1 MFTLKLYDT
10 PLLTFTVDYD
20 TLRGELTPRI
30 HWVTGQTEL
39 LPCILIREHCDPRAL
54 MYWLNTRRPPRNR
67 EYASELYK
75 QAGLAEDDLNGF
87 LTVTKGLSVEDAYW
101 TPGIHDTTR
110 FNDVNLF
117 DHSMSST
124 LSLVA
129 YTGRSEYPSGTVSGL
144 SSEWSPGIHDT
155 TRFNDVNL
163 FDHSMSSTLSLVA
176 YTGRSEYPSGTVS
189 GLSSEWSTGGTFPKA
204 WRRVEGKLKLYKSYA
219 FQEQVNTVYAEFYA
233 TVSGLSSEWSTGG
246 TFPKAWR
253 RVEGKLKLYKSYAFQ
268 EQVNTVYAEFYA
280 SQILDALG
288 YSHVPY
294 TLHKWKGKLA
304 AVSDLFTSKEVAY
317 VPYDEVHREM
327 HPYAVL
333 SAMLKAGE
341 PLQVVEQARRMYIA
355 DILMQNLDRHTNNF
369 GYLRGNSTGRLV
381 GFAPLFDHNLS
392 LYTATLDKPTKDTTG
407 EDLLNRRS
415 VKNFPMRARILVE
428 ALLTPDDHRALRKVL
443 NLRLKSS
450 KSYPG
455 SAEYRRMAETATRKL
470 AAAMLRVPV
479 NRPSD
484 VYRRLLEY

>member
-20 TLRGELTPRI
+20 TLRGELAPRI
-30 HWVTGQTEL
+30 HWVTEQTEL

-101 TPGIHDTTR
+101 TPGIHDETR
-110 FNDVNLF
+110 FDDVNLF
-117 DHSMSST
+117 DHNMSGI

-144 SSEWSPGIHDT
+144 S
-155 TRFNDVNL
+155 R
-163 FDHSMSSTLSLVA
+163 
-176 YTGRSEYPSGTVS
+176 
-189 GLSSEWSTGGTFPKA
+189 EWSTGGTFPKA
-204 WRRVEGKLKLYKSYA
+204 WRRVG
-219 FQEQVNTVYAEFYA
+219 
-233 TVSGLSSEWSTGG
+233 
-246 TFPKAWR
+246 
-253 RVEGKLKLYKSYAFQ
+253 GKLKLYKSYAFQ

-288 YSHVPY
+288 YSYVPY

-317 VPYDEVHREM
+317 APYAEVHREM

-369 GYLRGNSTGRLV
+369 GYLRENSTGRLV

>member
-39 LPCILIREHCDPRAL
+39 LPCILIREQCDPRAL

-101 TPGIHDTTR
+101 TPGIRDTTR
-110 FNDVNLF
+110 FDDVNLF
-117 DHSMSST
+117 DHSMSGI

-129 YTGRSEYPSGTVSGL
+129 YTGRSEYPSG
-144 SSEWSPGIHDT
+144 
-155 TRFNDVNL
+155 
-163 FDHSMSSTLSLVA
+163 
-176 YTGRSEYPSGTVS
+176 
-189 GLSSEWSTGGTFPKA
+189 
-204 WRRVEGKLKLYKSYA
+204 
-219 FQEQVNTVYAEFYA
+219 

-317 VPYDEVHREM
+317 VPYAEVHREM

-341 PLQVVEQARRMYIA
+341 PLRVVKQARRMYIA
-355 DILMQNLDRHTNNF
+355 DVLVQNLDRHTNNF
-369 GYLRGNSTGRLV
+369 GYLRENSTGRLV

-415 VKNFPMRARILVE
+415 VKNFPMSARILVE

-443 NLRLKSS
+443 NLRLKPS

-470 AAAMLRVPV
+470 VAAMLRVPA
-479 NRPSD
+479 NKPSD
-484 VYRRLLEY
+484 IYQRLLEY

>member
-54 MYWLNTRRPPRNR
+54 MCWLNTRRPPRNR

-117 DHSMSST
+117 DHSMSS
-124 LSLVA
+124 
-129 YTGRSEYPSGTVSGL
+129 
-144 SSEWSPGIHDT
+144 I
-155 TRFNDVNL
+155 
-163 FDHSMSSTLSLVA
+163 LSLVA

-204 WRRVEGKLKLYKSYA
+204 WRRVEGKLKLYKSY
-219 FQEQVNTVYAEFYA
+219 V
-233 TVSGLSSEWSTGG
+233 
-246 TFPKAWR
+246 
-253 RVEGKLKLYKSYAFQ
+253 FQ

-317 VPYDEVHREM
+317 APYAEVHRET

-355 DILMQNLDRHTNNF
+355 DVLMQNLDRHTNNF
-369 GYLRGNSTGRLV
+369 GYLRENSTGRLV

-415 VKNFPMRARILVE
+415 VKNFPMSARILVE

-443 NLRLKSS
+443 NLRLEPS

-470 AAAMLRVPV
+470 AAAMLRVPA

>member
-54 MYWLNTRRPPRNR
+54 MCWLNTRRPPRNR

-117 DHSMSST
+117 DHSMSS
-124 LSLVA
+124 
-129 YTGRSEYPSGTVSGL
+129 
-144 SSEWSPGIHDT
+144 I
-155 TRFNDVNL
+155 
-163 FDHSMSSTLSLVA
+163 LSLVA

-204 WRRVEGKLKLYKSYA
+204 WRRVEGKLKLYKSY
-219 FQEQVNTVYAEFYA
+219 V
-233 TVSGLSSEWSTGG
+233 
-246 TFPKAWR
+246 
-253 RVEGKLKLYKSYAFQ
+253 FQ

-317 VPYDEVHREM
+317 APYAEVHRET

-355 DILMQNLDRHTNNF
+355 DVLMQNLDRHTNNF
-369 GYLRGNSTGRLV
+369 GYLRENSTGRLV

-392 LYTATLDKPTKDTTG
+392 LYTATLDKPAKDTTG

-470 AAAMLRVPV
+470 AAAMLRVLA
-479 NRPSD
+479 NKPSD

>member
-10 PLLTFTVDYD
+10 PLLMFTVDYD
-20 TLRGELTPRI
+20 TLRGELAPRI
-30 HWVTGQTEL
+30 HWVTDQMEL

-54 MYWLNTRRPPRNR
+54 MCWLNTRRPPRNR

-117 DHSMSST
+117 DHSMSS
-124 LSLVA
+124 
-129 YTGRSEYPSGTVSGL
+129 
-144 SSEWSPGIHDT
+144 I
-155 TRFNDVNL
+155 
-163 FDHSMSSTLSLVA
+163 LSLVA

-204 WRRVEGKLKLYKSYA
+204 WRRVEGKLKLYKSY
-219 FQEQVNTVYAEFYA
+219 V
-233 TVSGLSSEWSTGG
+233 
-246 TFPKAWR
+246 
-253 RVEGKLKLYKSYAFQ
+253 FQ

-317 VPYDEVHREM
+317 APYAEVHRET

-355 DILMQNLDRHTNNF
+355 DVLVQNLDRHTNNF
-369 GYLRGNSTGRLV
+369 GYLRENSTGRLV

-392 LYTATLDKPTKDTTG
+392 LYTATLDKPAKDTTG

-443 NLRLKSS
+443 NLRLKTS

-470 AAAMLRVPV
+470 AAAMLRVPT
-479 NRPSD
+479 NKPSD

>member
-10 PLLTFTVDYD
+10 PLLMFTVDYD

-30 HWVTGQTEL
+30 HWVTDQVEL

-54 MYWLNTRRPPRNR
+54 MCWLNTRRPPRNR

-117 DHSMSST
+117 DHSMSS
-124 LSLVA
+124 
-129 YTGRSEYPSGTVSGL
+129 
-144 SSEWSPGIHDT
+144 I
-155 TRFNDVNL
+155 
-163 FDHSMSSTLSLVA
+163 LSLVA

-219 FQEQVNTVYAEFYA
+219 FQEQVN
-233 TVSGLSSEWSTGG
+233 S
-246 TFPKAWR
+246 
-253 RVEGKLKLYKSYAFQ
+253 
-268 EQVNTVYAEFYA
+268 VYAEFYA

-317 VPYDEVHREM
+317 APYAEVHRET

-355 DILMQNLDRHTNNF
+355 DVLMQNLDRHTNNF
-369 GYLRGNSTGRLV
+369 GYLRENSTGRLV

-415 VKNFPMRARILVE
+415 VKNFPMSARILVE

-470 AAAMLRVPV
+470 AAAMLKVPA
-479 NRPSD
+479 NKPSD

>member
-129 YTGRSEYPSGTVSGL
+129 YTGRSEYPSG
-144 SSEWSPGIHDT
+144 
-155 TRFNDVNL
+155 
-163 FDHSMSSTLSLVA
+163 
-176 YTGRSEYPSGTVS
+176 
-189 GLSSEWSTGGTFPKA
+189 
-204 WRRVEGKLKLYKSYA
+204 
-219 FQEQVNTVYAEFYA
+219 